1 LGFIPRPEF
10 VPKNLVLIKVTH
22 AALNPTTFTLIRSA
36 PNPFGDVRIPELD
49 FAGVVISEGE
59 SVRPDLQQQGTCV
72 SVIVGPT
79 RQLDF
84 PTLRWK
90 KGTMAGHVLAFQ
102 DHVVVKPPNISM
114 CEAAGVGAV
123 GSTAI
128 RFLDCGKIQ
137 RGDSI
142 LISGAS
148 SGCGTT
154 LVQISKSI
162 VGKERSLP
170 LLSCKCGFGQRTR
183 RQ

>member
-1 LGFIPRPEF
+1 
-10 VPKNLVLIKVTH
+10 
-22 AALNPTTFTLIRSA
+22 
-36 PNPFGDVRIPELD
+36 
-49 FAGVVISEGE
+49 
-59 SVRPDLQQQGTCV
+59 
-72 SVIVGPT
+72 
-79 RQLDF
+79 
-84 PTLRWK
+84 
-90 KGTMAGHVLAFQ
+90 MAGHVLAFQ
-102 DHVVVKPPNISM
+102 DHVVVKPPNISI

-128 RFLDCGKIQ
+128 RFLDYGKIQ